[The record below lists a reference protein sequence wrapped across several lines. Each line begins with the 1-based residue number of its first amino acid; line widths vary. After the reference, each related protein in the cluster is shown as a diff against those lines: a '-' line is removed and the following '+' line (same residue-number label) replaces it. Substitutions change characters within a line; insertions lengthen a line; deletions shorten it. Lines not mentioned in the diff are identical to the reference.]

1 MTFALWLSRRL
12 GRRISGHE
20 RLFMAVFA
28 QQPADRSHVYDP
40 PYWPLWRRWP

>member
-12 GRRISGHE
+12 GRPICGHE

-28 QQPADRSHVYDP
+28 QPTRNVAYGP
-40 PYWPLWRRWP
+40 PVWPLWRRWP